1 MKILIS
7 GASGLVGKHL
17 MMSLTASGHTVNR
30 LVRRRELATGG
41 DAFWNPA
48 SGEIDQAAVA
58 NSDAIVNLAGESIA
72 GGRWTAAKKRA
83 ILDSRVQGTNT
94 IARALAQ
101 PNGHPKI
108 LINASAIG
116 YYGNRGESWVDE
128 LSASGSG
135 DFLSDVCRQWEAAT
149 EPAARGGARV
159 VMTRF
164 GVILSRQGGA
174 LAKMMLPF
182 KLGLGGVF
190 GSGRQYMSWVTLD
203 DVVDAIV
210 RTLVDDT
217 LSGPVNVVSPHPVT
231 NYEFTK
237 TLGRVLRRP
246 TLFPMPAFAAK
257 LVFGEMGEEL
267 LLSGQ
272 RVKPAKLLAAGY
284 EFSYPELEAGL
295 RHVIGR
301 PQQGAYER

>member
-1 MKILIS
+1 MKILIA
-7 GASGLVGKHL
+7 GASGLVGTSL
-17 MMSLTASGHTVNR
+17 MMALSSAGHTVNR

-41 DAFWNPA
+41 DAYWNP
-48 SGEIDQAAVA
+48 STGEIDQQAVA
-58 NSDAIVNLAGESIA
+58 QTDAVVNLAGESIA
-72 GGRWTAAKKRA
+72 AGRWSATKKRA

-94 IARALAQ
+94 IARALSQ

-116 YYGNRGESWVDE
+116 YYGNRGEGWVDE
-128 LSASGSG
+128 LSASGRG
-135 DFLSDVCRQWEAAT
+135 DFLSEVCRQWEAAT
-149 EPAARGGARV
+149 APAAQGGARV

-164 GVILSRQGGA
+164 GVILSSQGGA
-174 LAKMMLPF
+174 LAKMLLPF
-182 KLGLGGVF
+182 RLGLGGVI
-190 GSGRQYMSWVTLD
+190 GSGEQYMSWITLD
-203 DVVDAIV
+203 DVVDAII
-210 RTLVDDT
+210 RALVDDT

-231 NYEFTK
+231 NREFTK

-272 RVKPAKLLAAGY
+272 RVKPAKLLTAGY